1 MSENNKVDVGGLT
14 GTLFAD
20 AWKALMGT
28 VALKI
33 SWCKQKGMPLS
44 ELQPEQLVESAV
56 AAGANLEAKFARQL
70 VDALN
75 RQSVATWRLD
85 PDLEASRQGPDTV
98 IRAQFPDRF
107 LVLLARELGGETSTI
122 GTAASGLMS
131 QTSHHGCVVS
141 RFET

>member
-20 AWKALMGT
+20 AWKALRGT

-44 ELQPEQLVESAV
+44 ELQQEQLVESAV
-56 AAGANLEAKFARQL
+56 AAGASLEAKFARQL

-85 PDLEASRQGPDTV
+85 PDLEAGRQGAGHGHSRSVSGSFPRAACAR
-98 IRAQFPDRF
+98 IRGRDKHDRHRC
-107 LVLLARELGGETSTI
+107 LRG
-122 GTAASGLMS
+122 
-131 QTSHHGCVVS
+131 
-141 RFET
+141 